1 MATNTSEQTAE
12 IERSGRLEAYRLT
25 ADPLIALI
33 GAFYLVLLLIPHTV
47 ITSWNSSTVI
57 MLLDVIFWTVITCD
71 IAYRIWLAPSFR
83 QRLSSLVML
92 ALLLTG
98 PFVFLAIREGARDL
112 IRIALIAVVSL
123 RAIESV
129 RYFFRLR
136 SILYIVSAV
145 VLITVVAAVLVTSV
159 ESDAPHATITS
170 LGMGV
175 WWAVVTIST
184 VGYGDTYP
192 VTDAGRVVGAG
203 LMFFGV
209 AMFSI
214 LTATLAHSFAKREE
228 QSPTGELA
236 ALHERLERIEQNQL
250 RRQPARRTRVPRRPH
265 RRTAP
270 PHIGGMLPD
279 DKE

>member
-1 MATNTSEQTAE
+1 VATETPDQIAE
-12 IERSGRLEAYRLT
+12 IERGGRLEVYRLT

-47 ITSWNSSTVI
+47 ITSWNSARLI
-57 MLLDVIFWTVITCD
+57 LLLDVVFWGVITCD
-71 IAYRIWLAPSFR
+71 VAYRSWLAPTLR
-83 QRLSSLVML
+83 QRLPSLVML
-92 ALLLTG
+92 GLLLTG
-98 PFVFLAIREGARDL
+98 PFVFLAIREDARDL

-145 VLITVVAAVLVTSV
+145 VLIIIVAAVLVTSV
-159 ESDAPHATITS
+159 EHDARRANITS
-170 LGMGV
+170 LGTGV
-175 WWAVVTIST
+175 WWAVVTISS

-192 VTDAGRVVGAG
+192 VTDAGRVIGTG

-228 QSPTGELA
+228 QSPTGEFA
-236 ALHERLERIEQNQL
+236 TLHERLERIEQNQL
-250 RRQPARRTRVPRRPH
+250 RRQPVRRTRAPRRPH
-265 RRTAP
+265 RTTAP
-270 PHIGGMLPD
+270 PRIGGMPD